1 MNETQETA
9 ISQDTP
15 EIENTGDSW
24 DNITLDDINSETAD
38 TGEDKLDEAG
48 TDAETAG
55 ADQQN
60 DVNAEADNGDT
71 QQDAE
76 EQTDQFVLKHLG
88 EEKTVSR
95 DEVVVLAQKGMD
107 YDRIKQQLTEE
118 REKAE
123 KNSEIV
129 RSLSELAKESGFAAP
144 EDMLDDVKATLL
156 SEKEG
161 IDRGIALERLKLERR
176 EAEIAKREA
185 KLSAESKSK
194 ESEAEK
200 AAEAE
205 RRQQADIQN
214 FLKAY
219 PEVKPNS
226 IPKEV
231 WRDVGKGETLLNA
244 YMKYENAQ
252 LKARL
257 AAKEKAEENRARST
271 GSRQS
276 VGSASVVDEFTA
288 AWNEA

>member
-48 TDAETAG
+48 TDAEAAG

-129 RSLSELAKESGFAAP
+129 RSLSELAKESGFATP
-144 EDMLDDVKATLL
+144 EEMLDDVKATLL

-161 IDRGIALERLKLERR
+161 IDRGIALP
-176 EAEIAKREA
+176 
-185 KLSAESKSK
+185 
-194 ESEAEK
+194 
-200 AAEAE
+200 AAGME
-205 RRQQADIQN
+205 
-214 FLKAY
+214 F
-219 PEVKPNS
+219 
-226 IPKEV
+226 
-231 WRDVGKGETLLNA
+231 
-244 YMKYENAQ
+244 
-252 LKARL
+252 
-257 AAKEKAEENRARST
+257 RST
-271 GSRQS
+271 RSGHDACRKS
-276 VGSASVVDEFTA
+276 VEMDS
-288 AWNEA
+288 